1 MLLFFRYVLGVESS
15 IVCDIISSAD
25 QDGLMSLTK
34 DDFSKEDAEKEYIK
48 FTLEDAIIPPV
59 HEEDKQNEN
68 EYDEDEDEE

>member
-1 MLLFFRYVLGVESS
+1 
-15 IVCDIISSAD
+15 
-25 QDGLMSLTK
+25 MSLTK

-68 EYDEDEDEE
+68 EYDEDEE